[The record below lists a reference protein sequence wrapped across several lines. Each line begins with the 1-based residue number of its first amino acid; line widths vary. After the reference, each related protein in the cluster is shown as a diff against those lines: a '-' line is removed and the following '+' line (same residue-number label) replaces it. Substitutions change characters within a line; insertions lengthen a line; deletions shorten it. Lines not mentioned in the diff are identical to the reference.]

1 MQNDIY
7 LKNLISVPRSGQHMT
22 EKALRFY
29 YKLLQKDFAYCEYY
43 TCCKCRP
50 CKKCPLAYQKNHD
63 FDIGTE
69 NEIKINHIEKY
80 IFFYRDNI
88 LQQMESHY
96 RLSLAYSKKIPHTN
110 LKIDY
115 NNVSK
120 KIHFKK
126 FIIQHASYYKKIY
139 SKYLNY
145 KEKNILHIEYD
156 NYIKNFTSV
165 FKTILQ
171 FLDLPINED
180 YIQYVKNN
188 IQPDLIHKISSEDIY
203 YIELNIFIQEQIN
216 KID

>member
-1 MQNDIY
+1 
-7 LKNLISVPRSGQHMT
+7 MT

-29 YKLLQKDFAYCEYY
+29 HKLLGKEFVYCEYY

-50 CKKCPLAYQKNHD
+50 CKKNIFAYQKNHD
-63 FDIGTE
+63 FEIGTE
-69 NEIKINHIEKY
+69 NEIKMNHVEKN

-96 RLSLAYSKKIPHTN
+96 RLTLVDSKKIPHTN

-115 NNVSK
+115 NNASK
-120 KIHFKK
+120 KINFKK
-126 FIIQHASYYKKIY
+126 FIIQHTSYYKKIY
-139 SKYLNY
+139 FKYLNY
-145 KEKNILHIEYD
+145 KEENILHIEYD
-156 NYIKNFTSV
+156 NYIKNFTSM

-180 YIQYVKNN
+180 YIHSVKNY
-188 IQPDLIHKISSEDIY
+188 IQPELFHKISSEDSY
-203 YIELNIFIQEQIN
+203 YSELNNFIQQQIN